1 MNYSKAYDRIPRRIL
16 WSKLEKHGIQGKL
29 LSAIQSL
36 YANVKCAV
44 NVNSYRTDWFGQN
57 IGLKQGCLLST
68 TLFNLFLNDLSLRLN
83 QSGIGVH
90 IEEMIINHLLYADDL
105 VLIAETESDLQ
116 ILLDILGS
124 WCTSNKMTINTNKS
138 KIMHFRNTNVVKTNY
153 RFTCNKNELECVTEY
168 RYLGLVLLEFLDYSV
183 TAKYVSKSAT
193 RALGLLIS
201 KF

>member
-1 MNYSKAYDRIPRRIL
+1 MSTIHR
-16 WSKLEKHGIQGKL
+16 
-29 LSAIQSL
+29 
-36 YANVKCAV
+36 KCAV

-68 TLFNLFLNDLSLRLN
+68 TLLNLFLNDLSLRLN

-138 KIMHFRNTNVVKTNY
+138 KIMHFRNKNVVKTNY
-153 RFTCNKNELECVTEY
+153 RFTCNNNELECVTEY
-168 RYLGLVLLEFLDYSV
+168 RFSDLFCQN
-183 TAKYVSKSAT
+183 
-193 RALGLLIS
+193 
-201 KF
+201 F